1 MKIGLRQ
8 FKNDDVEWFREA
20 VAGNAYSCYG
30 LAKELCLRVGW
41 RGSGGKLSVTQAYLA
56 LPKLARELSI
66 SLPEVCGSRPIE
78 SLLPEYSE
86 APSVSC
92 ALGQLGAAAFY
103 RLC

>member
-8 FKNDDVEWFREA
+8 FENDDVEWFREA
-20 VAGNAYSCYG
+20 VAGNAYSRYG

-56 LPKLARELSI
+56 LPKLARELSV

-78 SLLPEYSE
+78 SS
-86 APSVSC
+86 
-92 ALGQLGAAAFY
+92 
-103 RLC
+103 